1 MNLKSKKR
9 IAAQVLECSPK
20 RVIFNPERL
29 EEIKEALTREDIRAL
44 IRDGAI
50 IKKPKKSTSR
60 FRIKKA
66 KKQKSKGR
74 RKGYGSRKGKKT
86 ARLPKKEAWMN
97 KVRTQRALL
106 KRLKEKNLI
115 SKKAFRDLYLKVK
128 GGFFRSKSHLL
139 MHIKDSKLFSKEL
152 KTGETKPAVRETNN
166 KQLK

>member
-9 IAAQVLECSPK
+9 IAAKVLECSPK
-20 RVIFNPERL
+20 RVIFNQERL
-29 EEIKEALTREDIRAL
+29 DEIKEALTREDIRAL
-44 IRDGAI
+44 IKDRAI
-50 IKKPKKSTSR
+50 IKKPKKSISR

-97 KVRTQRALL
+97 KVRMQRALL
-106 KRLKEKNLI
+106 KRLKEKNMI
-115 SKKAFRDLYLKVK
+115 SRKAFRDLYLKVK

-139 MHIKDSKLFSKEL
+139 MYIKDNKLFLKDLKPKEA
-152 KTGETKPAVRETNN
+152 KPVVNEIKNN
-166 KQLK
+166 Q